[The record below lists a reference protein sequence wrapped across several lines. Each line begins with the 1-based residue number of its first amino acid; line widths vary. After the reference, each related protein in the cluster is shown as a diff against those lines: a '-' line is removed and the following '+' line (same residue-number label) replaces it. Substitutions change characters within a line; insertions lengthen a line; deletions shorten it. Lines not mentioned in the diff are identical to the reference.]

1 MAEAISS
8 GLSNSGASNM
18 STLDTRNL
26 ETISDFIRYAY
37 SLMRKAGVYCGH
49 GTDNPWD
56 EAVQLVLLSLH
67 LPWDFDQAMWYTRL
81 SDEEQVLLTER
92 LTRRIDERMPL
103 PYLTNEAWFCGFP
116 FYVDER
122 VLVPRSPIAELIQS
136 HFAPWLTDAEPQRIL
151 DLCTGSGCIGIA
163 CAMTFDE
170 ADVDLLDLSPDALA
184 VAEKNVRAF
193 DLNDRVHLLQSDLF
207 SALRSDS
214 DARYDLIVS
223 NPPYVDA
230 RDLSSMPEE
239 FGKEPVLGL
248 AAGEDGLDIVRRILA
263 DAGRYL
269 TEDGL
274 LVVEVGNSWEAL
286 EAAYPDV
293 SFMWVEFES
302 GGHGVFV
309 MTAAELNSRD
319 W

>member
-1 MAEAISS
+1 M
-8 GLSNSGASNM
+8 N
-18 STLDTRNL
+18 TLDTSNL
-26 ETISDFIRYAY
+26 ETLADYIRYAY
-37 SLMRKAGVYCGH
+37 STMRKAGVFCGH

-67 LPWDFDQAMWYTRL
+67 LPWDLDQAMWYTRL
-81 SDEEQVLLTER
+81 TDEEKVLLTER
-92 LTRRIDERMPL
+92 LTRRINERMPL

-122 VLVPRSPIAELIQS
+122 VLVPRSPIAELIQNNFS
-136 HFAPWLTDAEPQRIL
+136 PWLTDTEPQRIL

-163 CAMTFDE
+163 CAMTFED
-170 ADVDLLDLSPDALA
+170 ADVDLFDLSPDALA

-193 DLNDRVHLLQSDLF
+193 GLNERVSLLQSDLF
-207 SALRSDS
+207 SALNDTPQGG
-214 DARYDLIVS
+214 YDLIVS

-230 RDLSSMPEE
+230 GDLASMPAE

-248 AAGEDGLDIVRRILA
+248 AAGADGLDIVRRILA
-263 DAGRYL
+263 EAGQYL
-269 TEDGL
+269 SDTGI

-293 SFMWVEFES
+293 PFMWVEFEN

-309 MTAAELNSRD
+309 MSADELKSRD

>member
-1 MAEAISS
+1 M
-8 GLSNSGASNM
+8 N
-18 STLDTRNL
+18 TLDTSNL
-26 ETISDFIRYAY
+26 ETIADYIRYAY
-37 SLMRKAGVYCGH
+37 STMRKAGVFCGH

-67 LPWDFDQAMWYTRL
+67 LPWDLDQAMWYTRL
-81 SDEEQVLLTER
+81 SDDEQVLLTER
-92 LTRRIDERMPL
+92 LSRRINERMPL

-122 VLVPRSPIAELIQS
+122 VLVPRSPIAELIQNG
-136 HFAPWLTDAEPQRIL
+136 FAPWLTDAEPQRIL

-163 CAMTFDE
+163 CAMTFEE

-193 DLNDRVHLLQSDLF
+193 GLNERVQVLKSDLF
-207 SALRSDS
+207 SALNDTPQGG
-214 DARYDLIVS
+214 YDLIVS

-230 RDLSSMPEE
+230 GDLASMPAE

-248 AAGEDGLDIVRRILA
+248 AAGADGLDIVRRILA
-263 DAGRYL
+263 QAGQYL
-269 TEDGL
+269 SDTGI

-293 SFMWVEFES
+293 PFLWVEFEN

-309 MTAAELNSRD
+309 MSADELNSRD

>member
-1 MAEAISS
+1 M
-8 GLSNSGASNM
+8 N
-18 STLDTRNL
+18 TFDTSNL
-26 ETISDFIRYAY
+26 ETLADFIRYAY
-37 SLMRKAGVYCGH
+37 SRLRQAGVFCGH

-56 EAVQLVLLSLH
+56 EAVQLVLLSLN
-67 LPWDFDQAMWYTRL
+67 LPWDFEQAMWYTRL
-81 SDEEQVLLTER
+81 SDQEQVLLTER
-92 LTRRIDERMPL
+92 LKRRITERMPL

-122 VLVPRSPIAELIQS
+122 VLVPRSPIAELIQNR
-136 HFAPWLTDAEPQRIL
+136 FAPWLSDTEPQSIL

-170 ADVDLLDLSPDALA
+170 ADVDLIDLSTDALA

-193 DLNDRVHLLQSDLF
+193 GLNERVRLLQSDVF
-207 SALRSDS
+207 SALPHDP

-230 RDLSSMPEE
+230 NDLASMPDE

-248 AAGEDGLDIVRRILA
+248 AAGADGLEIVRRILTE
-263 DAGRYL
+263 AGGYL
-269 TEDGL
+269 SENGL

-286 EAAYPDV
+286 EAAYPEV
-293 SFMWVEFES
+293 PFMWVEFEN

-309 MTAAELNSRD
+309 MTADELNSRE